1 MSRSS
6 NASSSETHDY
16 PVDFDD
22 YTLEVTDAL
31 SSTLDYSG
39 ELDSPPLDVD
49 EYFVLE
55 TGRARLNGG
64 GDDSERDADSQSSAE
79 EEDAMDEKL
88 GRLVENDDAC
98 RTFDMPVSVDFSFFC
113 QRLTR
118 SVRSR
123 RLFLLRQNPSSSPFP
138 PSPNFVTSST
148 PSPSSCWKVRSLF
161 NHCGGHGL

>member
-6 NASSSETHDY
+6 SASFSETHDY

-55 TGRARLNGG
+55 AGQARLNGG
-64 GDDSERDADSQSSAE
+64 GDDSESDRIVSRLRRRRTRWTRNLADWSRTTMRAE
-79 EEDAMDEKL
+79 L
-88 GRLVENDDAC
+88 
-98 RTFDMPVSVDFSFFC
+98 
-113 QRLTR
+113 
-118 SVRSR
+118 
-123 RLFLLRQNPSSSPFP
+123 
-138 PSPNFVTSST
+138 ST
-148 PSPSSCWKVRSLF
+148 CP
-161 NHCGGHGL
+161 